1 MVAIIYAACF
11 CELIYVFTCK
21 YLAPFVVLKSVFLF
35 ALKVVE
41 SSYDGLITWFLA
53 LKPCDSNISVHP
65 SWSYPAWVQMV
76 GPSAATK
83 KKQVYALAG
92 FLVLCDLRSTELWI
106 PSKEASITD
115 RLFYQSQWCFLE
127 LKQLSSEQIMEPSKP
142 RISSHRNQNWT
153 EDYEQGWT
161 GSGRLIIWIV
171 SRIITILV
179 WMEQEQ
185 ALLHRKQSGML
196 WVLMCLGVCKWKLI
210 MKSSYHS

>member
-21 YLAPFVVLKSVFLF
+21 YLAPFVVLKFVFLF

-83 KKQVYALAG
+83 KKTSICPSWLLGAL
-92 FLVLCDLRSTELWI
+92 W
-106 PSKEASITD
+106 
-115 RLFYQSQWCFLE
+115 SQ
-127 LKQLSSEQIMEPSKP
+127 K
-142 RISSHRNQNWT
+142 H
-153 EDYEQGWT
+153 
-161 GSGRLIIWIV
+161 WIV
-171 SRIITILV
+171 NTVKRGINYRQVILPVTMVLPGIKTTIFRTNHGTVNTQNIFTQKSELN
-179 WMEQEQ
+179 W
-185 ALLHRKQSGML
+185 RL
-196 WVLMCLGVCKWKLI
+196 WTRTNCVPAVSLYELCQG
-210 MKSSYHS
+210 

>member
-21 YLAPFVVLKSVFLF
+21 YLAPFVVLKFVFLF

-106 PSKEASITD
+106 PSKEASITG

-127 LKQLSSEQIMEPSKP
+127 SKQLSSEQIMEPSTP

-161 GSGRLIIWIV
+161 VFRPSHYMNCVKDNNNISLDGAGTSIAASETIWNALGFNVSGRV
-171 SRIITILV
+171 
-179 WMEQEQ
+179 
-185 ALLHRKQSGML
+185 
-196 WVLMCLGVCKWKLI
+196 
-210 MKSSYHS
+210 

>member
-1 MVAIIYAACF
+1 MAWSLGFWHWNLAIAIFRSTPRDHILHGCRW
-11 CELIYVFTCK
+11 LGHQQ
-21 YLAPFVVLKSVFLF
+21 P
-35 ALKVVE
+35 
-41 SSYDGLITWFLA
+41 
-53 LKPCDSNISVHP
+53 
-65 SWSYPAWVQMV
+65 Q
-76 GPSAATK
+76 

-185 ALLHRKQSGML
+185 ALLHRKQSGMI

>member
-21 YLAPFVVLKSVFLF
+21 NLAPFVVLKFVFLF

-106 PSKEASITD
+106 PSKEASITG

-127 LKQLSSEQIMEPSKP
+127 SKQLSSEQIMEPSTP

-161 GSGRLIIWIV
+161 VFRPSHYMNCVKDNNNISLDGAGTSIAASETIWNALGFNVSGRV
-171 SRIITILV
+171 
-179 WMEQEQ
+179 
-185 ALLHRKQSGML
+185 
-196 WVLMCLGVCKWKLI
+196 
-210 MKSSYHS
+210 